1 MWRIGA
7 AFWEATDG
15 VLSMSAMSDLGREG
29 EREGDEATVAL
40 CVILKLRRLGCDYV
54 KWQNNLPSSLTHPAV
69 WLALSTVAQISAQ
82 SLNLEALFTSLLPSP
97 PLPAFSVSKLSCP
110 RFSESKNSLDT

>member
-15 VLSMSAMSDLGREG
+15 VLSMSAMFDLGREG

-40 CVILKLRRLGCDYV
+40 CVIPKLRRLGCDYV

-82 SLNLEALFTSLLPSP
+82 SLNLKKRSLSFVISDLKSLF
-97 PLPAFSVSKLSCP
+97 
-110 RFSESKNSLDT
+110 R